1 MNSVSERS
9 RVRPARSLS
18 GAAEGRRDDASDL
31 CIAAELNSVSYLQL
45 DLPPWQRRVSV
56 ASGPIAG
63 VAVNEQRPSMVDAN
77 PRVPRGNTRVFKLNL
92 PLIFIGCRKLQRTRA
107 DWSRDGQNAA

>member
-9 RVRPARSLS
+9 RVRLARSLS

-31 CIAAELNSVSYLQL
+31 CIDAELNSVSYLQL

-56 ASGPIAG
+56 DSGSIAG
-63 VAVNEQRPSMVDAN
+63 VVVDEQRTSDFRPKWRLQEPDECRSKG
-77 PRVPRGNTRVFKLNL
+77 VPEVQPG
-92 PLIFIGCRKLQRTRA
+92 
-107 DWSRDGQNAA
+107 

>member
-9 RVRPARSLS
+9 RVRLARSLS

-31 CIAAELNSVSYLQL
+31 CIDAELNSVSYLQL

-56 ASGPIAG
+56 DSGSIAG
-63 VAVNEQRPSMVDAN
+63 VVVDEQRTSMVDAN
-77 PRVPRGNTRVFKLNL
+77 PRVPRGNTRVFKNNL
-92 PLIFIGCRKLQRTRA
+92 TSASVAPHETRSAQR
-107 DWSRDGQNAA
+107 NALARQGT